1 MVTRV
6 STARKSITWVL
17 VLTVFS
23 GCAST
28 HYDITREIGLSP
40 PRLEEEGDFY
50 KAAKARCEEFDK
62 GTPTIP
68 ECIQYH
74 ETLLWAGDYKSFM
87 SARASLNRNIVYV
100 GGVVVLVSAS
110 VLLGLATFGQTSS
123 DAYKIL
129 PIAGTFLGGLLGFSK
144 NDSLYEAYQLGQTK
158 IDQAIRRAQARVA
171 MHSSPAYREA
181 VESLRRE
188 VGSAV
193 DELELAKLS
202 IVKFQAKSERDQF
215 NDFQQA
221 VDQGIVGSGVS
232 VKRVT
237 TDKPGSLDPTKIVV
251 TLSEPINPTKLP
263 VDQLRVKLVDVAST
277 TDNGELLRVS
287 QVDGA
292 QLIADIPPALQHH
305 NDTTYLIQVQ
315 ARHGAATL
323 HGAHSVTLTWSKRRL
338 KVVVRGTGAINV
350 QDPQGA
356 SLATCRE
363 NSPCE
368 REPSH
373 NDTVMLIPNPG
384 SPTNP
389 VWTEGSSVPTGC
401 PDAQNA
407 CPITVDRDRE
417 ITVEFK

>member
-1 MVTRV
+1 MVTRI

-62 GTPTIP
+62 ATSTMPD
-68 ECIQYH
+68 CIQYH

-100 GGVVVLVSAS
+100 GGVVVLLSAS

-171 MHSSPAYREA
+171 IRSSLAYREA

-188 VGSAV
+188 VGGAV
-193 DELELAKLS
+193 DEIELAKLS
-202 IVKFQAKSERDQF
+202 IVKFQAKSEKDQF

-221 VDQGIVGSGVS
+221 VDQGLVGGIS
-232 VKRVT
+232 VKEVT
-237 TDKPGSLDPTKIVV
+237 TDKPGSLDPKTIVL
-251 TLSEPINPTKLP
+251 TLTEPPDPKKMP
-263 VDQLRVKLVDVAST
+263 VEELRVKLT
-277 TDNGELLRVS
+277 ELTSKAGVVESLRVS
-287 QVDGA
+287 RVEGA
-292 QLIADIPPALQHH
+292 QLTVDIPETLKNH
-305 NDTTYLIQVQ
+305 DDRTYLVQVQ
-315 ARHGAATL
+315 ARHGAVTL
-323 HGAHSVTLTWSKRRL
+323 RDSRSVSLTWSKRRL
-338 KVVVRGTGAINV
+338 KVVVRGTGSIDV
-350 QDPQGA
+350 QVLPGT
-356 SLATCRE
+356 SLATCRD

-368 REPSH
+368 RVSGH
-373 NDTVMLIPNPG
+373 NDTVKLIPNPG